1 MEYTIKNFPDPE
13 GDRDYIAEVEEL
25 YGCSAFC
32 ESPEIALQ
40 EIETA
45 IQLWLETAKKHGKPI
60 PLPKGS
66 KIKDPKKR
74 FNVIFPESLL
84 KTVDEYR
91 GKHGLKRSELL
102 ACAAD
107 RYMASPN

>member
-1 MEYTIKNFPDPE
+1 MEYTIKIFPDPE
-13 GDRDYIAEVEEL
+13 GDRYYIAEVEEL
-25 YGCSAFC
+25 YGCSAFS

-66 KIKDPKKR
+66 KIKDPK
-74 FNVIFPESLL
+74 
-84 KTVDEYR
+84 
-91 GKHGLKRSELL
+91 
-102 ACAAD
+102 
-107 RYMASPN
+107 

>member
-1 MEYTIKNFPDPE
+1 MEYTIKIFPDPE
-13 GDRDYIAEVEEL
+13 EDGDYIAEVEEL
-25 YGCSAFC
+25 YGCSAFG
-32 ESPEIALQ
+32 ESPEITLR

-45 IQLWLETAKKHGKPI
+45 MQLWLETAKKHGKPI

-66 KIKDPKKR
+66 KTKDLKTR

-91 GKHGLKRSELL
+91 VKHGLKRSELL
-102 ACAAD
+102 ASAAD
-107 RYMASPN
+107 QFIDSSH